1 MWYAFYVA
9 WARTDGN
16 DRLSWAARPLCP
28 LDLVVRSPRNA
39 ESFKDWG
46 FGFMSSVID
55 RSSSRIKPEKIE
67 QAVIRFAGDSGDGM
81 QITGSQ
87 FTNTVALYG
96 NDIATFP
103 DFPAEIRAPAG
114 TLPGVSGY
122 QLHFASS
129 DVYTPGDA
137 VDVLIAMNPA
147 ALKVNIAD
155 LKPNGILIVNSDSFG
170 ENDLRKAQL
179 TANPLEDHS
188 LDKYRLFSVELERLT
203 RVSLEHLGLDA
214 KSMDRCKNFFALGMC
229 YWLYNRSTESTVR
242 WIEDKFKNKPLLV
255 EANKL
260 AMKAGYSYCEAT
272 EAFQISY
279 EIPPAQLA
287 PGSYRNMSG
296 NQALALGFVTASQKS
311 GLRLFQGSYPIT
323 PASDIL
329 HELAQYKDFGVMT
342 FQAEDEI
349 AAVTSTIGAAYA
361 GALGLTTTSGPGMAL
376 KTEAIGLAI
385 AVEIPLVICD
395 IQRGGPSTGLPT
407 KTEQAD
413 LLQALFGR
421 NSEAPVPVIA
431 PATPSDC
438 FWAAIEAS
446 RIAVKYMVPV
456 ILLSDGYLANGA
468 EPWRIP
474 DLAEIPEIPVQ
485 FATEPNSPGGYLP
498 YKRNPDTLAR
508 PWAVPGT
515 PGLEHRIGGLEKQ
528 DVTGNINYEPL
539 NHENMVRIRAA
550 KVAAIAQDIPE
561 AVPSGD
567 PKGDLLI
574 IAWGSTHGAITAA
587 VNAQR
592 AEGRKIGHVHLRHL
606 NPLPSNL
613 GDVIKRYKHVLVPEL
628 NMGQLLWILR
638 AKFLVDAVGLNK
650 IQGRPFKQAEL
661 EQKIEEMLGVD

>member
-1 MWYAFYVA
+1 MATT
-9 WARTDGN
+9 TDI
-16 DRLSWAARPLCP
+16 PLP
-28 LDLVVRSPRNA
+28 KHKR
-39 ESFKDWG
+39 E
-46 FGFMSSVID
+46 VID
-55 RSSSRIKPEKIE
+55 R
-67 QAVIRFAGDSGDGM
+67 AVIRFAGDSGDGM
-81 QITGSQ
+81 QVTGSQ

-122 QLHFASS
+122 QLHFSS
-129 DVYTPGDA
+129 NDVYTPGDA

-147 ALKVNIAD
+147 ALKVNVAD
-155 LKPNGILIVNSDSFG
+155 LKANGILIVNSDSFK
-170 ENDLRKAQL
+170 ETDLRKAQM
-179 TANPLEDHS
+179 TSNPLEDHS
-188 LDKYRLFSVELERLT
+188 LDKFRLFSVELERLAK
-203 RVSLEHLGLDA
+203 VALEHLGLDA
-214 KSMDRCKNFFALGMC
+214 KSVSRCKNFFALGMC
-229 YWLYNRSTESTVR
+229 YWLYNRSMEGTTR
-242 WIEDKFKNKPLLV
+242 YIEEKFSKKPLLV

-279 EIPPAQLA
+279 EIPPAQLE
-287 PGSYRNMSG
+287 PGLYRNMSG

-311 GLRLFQGSYPIT
+311 GLKLFQGSYPIT

-329 HELAQYKDFGVMT
+329 HELSQYKDFGVIT

-349 AAVTSTIGAAYA
+349 AAITSSIGAAYA
-361 GALGLTTTSGPGMAL
+361 GALAITTTSGPGMAL
-376 KTEAIGLAI
+376 KTEALGLAV

-421 NSEAPVPVIA
+421 NSEAPIPIVA
-431 PATPSDC
+431 AATPSDC
-438 FWAAIEAS
+438 FWAALEAC

-474 DLAEIPEIPVQ
+474 NADDIPEIPVR
-485 FATEPNSPGGYLP
+485 FATEPNSPTGGYLP
-498 YKRNPDTLAR
+498 YKRDPQTLAR

-528 DVTGNINYEPL
+528 DVSGNINYEPL
-539 NHENMVRIRAA
+539 NHEKMVLIRAA
-550 KVAAIAQDIPE
+550 KVAAIAQDIPDIE
-561 AVPSGD
+561 PTGD
-567 PKGDLLI
+567 TKGDLLI

-587 VNAQR
+587 VKAQR
-592 AEGRKIGHVHLRHL
+592 AEGRRIGHVHLRHL
-606 NPLPSNL
+606 NPLPTNL
-613 GDVIKRYKHVLVPEL
+613 GDVIKRFKKILVPEL
-628 NMGQLLWILR
+628 NMGQLLWVLR

-650 IQGRPFKQAEL
+650 IQGRPFKQSEL
-661 EQKIEEMLGVD
+661 EQKIEEMLDV

>member
-1 MWYAFYVA
+1 MS
-9 WARTDGN
+9 T
-16 DRLSWAARPLCP
+16 LIESPLTKH
-28 LDLVVRSPRNA
+28 RR
-39 ESFKDWG
+39 
-46 FGFMSSVID
+46 
-55 RSSSRIKPEKIE
+55 EKID

-122 QLHFASS
+122 QLHFSSS

-147 ALKVNIAD
+147 ALKVNVTD
-155 LKPNGILIVNSDSFG
+155 LKANGILIVNSDSFA
-170 ENDLRKAQL
+170 ETDLRKAQL
-179 TANPLEDHS
+179 SSNPLEDHS
-188 LDKYRLFSVELERLT
+188 LDKFRLFPVELERLT
-203 RVSLEHLGLDA
+203 RVALEHLGLDA
-214 KSMDRCKNFFALGMC
+214 KSMGRCKNFFALGMC
-229 YWLYNRSTESTVR
+229 YWLYNRSMDSTVR

-287 PGSYRNMSG
+287 PGAYRNLSG
-296 NQALALGFVTASQKS
+296 NQALALGFITASQKS

-329 HELAQYKDFGVMT
+329 HELSQYKDFGVMT

-349 AAVTSTIGAAYA
+349 AAITSSIGAAYA
-361 GALGLTTTSGPGMAL
+361 GALAITTTSGPGMAL
-376 KTEAIGLAI
+376 KTEAMGLAV

-421 NSEAPVPVIA
+421 NSEAPIPIVA
-431 PATPSDC
+431 AATPSDC
-438 FWAAIEAS
+438 FWAAMEAS
-446 RIAVKYMVPV
+446 RIAIKYMVPV

-474 DLAEIPEIPVQ
+474 DADDIPEIPVH
-485 FATEPNSPGGYLP
+485 FATEPNSANGYLP
-498 YKRNPDTLAR
+498 YKRDPQTLAR

-528 DVTGNINYEPL
+528 DVSGNINYEPL
-539 NHENMVRIRAA
+539 NHEKMVRIRAA
-550 KVAAIAQDIPE
+550 KVAAVAQDIPDIE
-561 AVPSGD
+561 PVGD
-567 PKGDLLI
+567 TEGDLLI
-574 IAWGSTHGAITAA
+574 VAWGSTHGAITAA

-592 AEGRKIGHVHLRHL
+592 AEGRSIGHVHLRHL

-613 GDVIKRYKHVLVPEL
+613 GEVIKRFKKVLVPEL
-628 NMGQLLWILR
+628 NMGQLLWVLR

-650 IQGRPFKQAEL
+650 IQGRPFKQSEL
-661 EQKIEEMLGVD
+661 EQKIEEMLDA

>member
-1 MWYAFYVA
+1 MS
-9 WARTDGN
+9 TLID
-16 DRLSWAARPLCP
+16 SPLT
-28 LDLVVRSPRNA
+28 
-39 ESFKDWG
+39 K
-46 FGFMSSVID
+46 
-55 RSSSRIKPEKIE
+55 SRREKIN

-122 QLHFASS
+122 QLHFSS
-129 DVYTPGDA
+129 NDVYTPGDA

-147 ALKVNIAD
+147 ALKVNVAD
-155 LKPNGILIVNSDSFG
+155 LKANGILIVNSDSFK
-170 ENDLRKAQL
+170 ETDLRKAQM
-179 TANPLEDHS
+179 TSNPLEDHS
-188 LDKYRLFSVELERLT
+188 LDKFRLFSVELERLT
-203 RVSLEHLGLDA
+203 RVALEHLGLDA

-229 YWLYNRSTESTVR
+229 YWLYNRSTDSTVR

-287 PGSYRNMSG
+287 PGVYRNLSG
-296 NQALALGFVTASQKS
+296 NQALALGFITASQKS

-329 HELAQYKDFGVMT
+329 HELSQYKDFGVMT

-349 AAVTSTIGAAYA
+349 AAITSAIGAAYA
-361 GALGLTTTSGPGMAL
+361 GALAITTTSGPGMAL
-376 KTEAIGLAI
+376 KTEAMGLAV
-385 AVEIPLVICD
+385 AVEIPLVVCD

-421 NSEAPVPVIA
+421 NSEAPIPIVA
-431 PATPSDC
+431 AATPSDC
-438 FWAAIEAS
+438 FWAALEAC

-474 DLAEIPEIPVQ
+474 DAADIPAFPVH
-485 FATEPNSPGGYLP
+485 FATEPNSANGGYLP
-498 YKRNPDTLAR
+498 YKRDPQTLAR

-528 DVTGNINYEPL
+528 DVSGNINYEPL
-539 NHENMVRIRAA
+539 NHEKMVRIRAA
-550 KVAAIAQDIPE
+550 KVAAIAQDIPDIE
-561 AVPSGD
+561 PTGD
-567 PKGDLLI
+567 AEGDLLI

-587 VNAQR
+587 VKAQR
-592 AEGRKIGHVHLRHL
+592 AEGRKVGHVHLRHL

-613 GDVIKRYKHVLVPEL
+613 GEVIKRYKKVLVPEL
-628 NMGQLLWILR
+628 NMGQLLWVLR
-638 AKFLVDAVGLNK
+638 AKYLVDAVGLNK
-650 IQGRPFKQAEL
+650 IQGRPFKQVEL
-661 EQKIEEMLGVD
+661 EQKIEEMLDA

>member
-1 MWYAFYVA
+1 MATT
-9 WARTDGN
+9 TDVPLPKHKREVV
-16 DRLSWAARPLCP
+16 DR
-28 LDLVVRSPRNA
+28 
-39 ESFKDWG
+39 
-46 FGFMSSVID
+46 
-55 RSSSRIKPEKIE
+55 
-67 QAVIRFAGDSGDGM
+67 AVIRFAGDSGDGM
-81 QITGSQ
+81 QVTGSQ

-122 QLHFASS
+122 QLHFSS
-129 DVYTPGDA
+129 SEIYTPGDA

-147 ALKVNIAD
+147 ALKMNLAD
-155 LKPNGILIVNSDSFG
+155 LKANGILIVNSDSFA
-170 ENDLRKAQL
+170 ETDLRKAQL
-179 TANPLEDHS
+179 AVNPLEDHS

-203 RVSLEHLGLDA
+203 KVALEHLGLDA
-214 KSMDRCKNFFALGMC
+214 KSVSRCKNFFALGMC
-229 YWLYNRSTESTVR
+229 YWLYNRSMAGTVR
-242 WIEDKFKNKPLLV
+242 YIEEKFAKKPLLV

-279 EIPPAQLA
+279 EIPPAQLE
-287 PGSYRNMSG
+287 PGLYRNMSG
-296 NQALALGFVTASQKS
+296 NQALALGFITAAQKS
-311 GLRLFQGSYPIT
+311 GLKLFQGSYPIT

-329 HELAQYKDFGVMT
+329 HELSQYKDFGVIT

-349 AAVTSTIGAAYA
+349 AAITSAIGAAYA
-361 GALGLTTTSGPGMAL
+361 GALAITTTSGPGMAL
-376 KTEAIGLAI
+376 KTEAMGLAV
-385 AVEIPLVICD
+385 AVEIPLVVCD

-421 NSEAPVPVIA
+421 NSEAPIPVIA

-438 FWAAIEAS
+438 FWAALEAS

-456 ILLSDGYLANGA
+456 IILSDGYLANGA
-468 EPWRIP
+468 EPWKIP
-474 DLAEIPEIPVQ
+474 DLDAIPDFKVTFASDPVD
-485 FATEPNSPGGYLP
+485 FKP
-498 YKRNPDTLAR
+498 YRRNPDTLAR

-550 KVAAIAQDIPE
+550 KVEAIAQDIPD
-561 AVPSGD
+561 AVPAGD
-567 PKGDLLI
+567 PDGELLI
-574 IAWGSTHGAITAA
+574 VAWGSTHGAITAA
-587 VNAQR
+587 VNSQR
-592 AEGRKIGHVHLRHL
+592 ELGRRIGHVHLRHL

-613 GDVIKRYKHVLVPEL
+613 ADVLKRYKQVLVPEL
-628 NMGQLLWILR
+628 NMGQLLWLLR
-638 AKFLVDAVGLNK
+638 AKFLVNAIGLNK
-650 IQGRPFKQAEL
+650 IQGRPFKQSEL
-661 EQKIEEMLGVD
+661 EQKISELVS